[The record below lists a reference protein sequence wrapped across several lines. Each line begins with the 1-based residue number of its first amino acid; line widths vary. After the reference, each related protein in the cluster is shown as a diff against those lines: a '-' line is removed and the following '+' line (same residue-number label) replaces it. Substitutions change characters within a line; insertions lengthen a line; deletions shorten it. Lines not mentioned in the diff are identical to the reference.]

1 MRMHRSMLASALFIR
16 LTSACFARSSPAR
29 RARRSIKA
37 EITCVSAISGNC
49 PLPIAP
55 PDFRFRVAERRA
67 GHAAEM
73 QPVRLVAAI
82 LAPRH
87 FVCVLVEVP
96 PANPVMD
103 AVFGAAKA
111 AKPALRIVGASA
123 LIALEF

>member
-1 MRMHRSMLASALFIR
+1 MEI
-16 LTSACFARSSPAR
+16 ARSLGSLPIRSRIR
-29 RARRSIKA
+29 RAS
-37 EITCVSAISGNC
+37 SGAVRAS
-49 PLPIAP
+49 PV
-55 PDFRFRVAERRA
+55 FRFRVAERRA

-123 LIALEF
+123 LIALEFARVIDP